1 LGLNTEDSE
10 SVQMREWIVTN
21 GIGGYASLTHHHTT
35 TRKFHG
41 LLVASLQ
48 PPTNRWVFVSNI
60 LDFLVINNKTYCLQ
74 NHRPVFSFHYLPS
87 LTYIVDDVTVKK
99 TFCMERGKNTSIVQY
114 DIKSKHPCLLRHQP
128 LVTTRHFYDCLS
140 PDSFTFQQE
149 AAHDQVTI
157 KTSRSP
163 HLLKIKVENSSYVP
177 HESWEQVR
185 YDTDRERNDSWL
197 DSVVRLGSFERQVP
211 GDAIYYACMTVE
223 PVVPISPAAVYYQE
237 LLRLDELLV
246 QAAMPKTLD
255 SLMLAADRFIVKKG
269 DGVSVVA
276 GYHWFSD
283 WGRDTLIALPGLTLV
298 TKRYHFAREI
308 LLGLAEYC
316 RNGLI
321 PNVFMDRD
329 SAPAYNTVDA
339 SLWFVDRVFQYM
351 KYTNDQE
358 LLFLIWPTLDSI
370 IQHYIQGTDFG
381 IHMDSDGLICH
392 GPGLTWMD
400 VKLGDYYPTPRDQ
413 KAVEIQALWYNALRI
428 MGLLAPLVNRRDW
441 FSQYASKVQSSFRQ
455 HYDKLYDVIDRK
467 DTSLRPN
474 MVFLAS
480 LDFPLADEK
489 LQEEIVDEIQDHLLS
504 LFGLQTLTSTDP
516 RFKGSLLGPYNK
528 DVAYH
533 NGIVWPWL
541 LGPFLTAFVKVHKN
555 DREMRQLAQE
565 SFLNPMFEIFGPEWD
580 GSVPELFDAE
590 PPFAP
595 QGCISQA
602 WSVGEILRAIIE
614 DIEGRRPP
622 FEKLLHE
629 IRV

>member
-1 LGLNTEDSE
+1 
-10 SVQMREWIVTN
+10 
-21 GIGGYASLTHHHTT
+21 
-35 TRKFHG
+35 
-41 LLVASLQ
+41 
-48 PPTNRWVFVSNI
+48 
-60 LDFLVINNKTYCLQ
+60 
-74 NHRPVFSFHYLPS
+74 
-87 LTYIVDDVTVKK
+87 
-99 TFCMERGKNTSIVQY
+99 
-114 DIKSKHPCLLRHQP
+114 
-128 LVTTRHFYDCLS
+128 
-140 PDSFTFQQE
+140 
-149 AAHDQVTI
+149 
-157 KTSRSP
+157 
-163 HLLKIKVENSSYVP
+163 
-177 HESWEQVR
+177 
-185 YDTDRERNDSWL
+185 
-197 DSVVRLGSFERQVP
+197 
-211 GDAIYYACMTVE
+211 
-223 PVVPISPAAVYYQE
+223 
-237 LLRLDELLV
+237 
-246 QAAMPKTLD
+246 
-255 SLMLAADRFIVKKG
+255 
-269 DGVSVVA
+269 
-276 GYHWFSD
+276 
-283 WGRDTLIALPGLTLV
+283 
-298 TKRYHFAREI
+298 
-308 LLGLAEYC
+308 
-316 RNGLI
+316 
-321 PNVFMDRD
+321 VFMDRD

-455 HYDKLYDVIDRK
+455 HYDKLYDVLDCR

-555 DREMRQLAQE
+555 DRKMRQLAQE
-565 SFLNPMFEIFGPEWD
+565 SFLNPMFEIFGQEWD